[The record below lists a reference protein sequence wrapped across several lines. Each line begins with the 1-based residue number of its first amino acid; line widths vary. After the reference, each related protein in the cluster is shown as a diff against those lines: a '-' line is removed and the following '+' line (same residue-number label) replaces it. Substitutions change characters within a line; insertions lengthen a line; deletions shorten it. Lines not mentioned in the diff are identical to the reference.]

1 MRFPDDFLWG
11 VATASYQI
19 EGAFNEDGRGESIW
33 DRFSKTPGKVLHGH
47 TGDVACNHYHL
58 YKEDVALIKDL
69 GVDSYRFS
77 IAWPRIL
84 PQGSGSV
91 NQKGLDFY
99 KRLVDELLAN
109 GIKPAATL
117 YHWDLPQILENH
129 GGWLNRDTAKHFQDY
144 AQIVFESLGDVI
156 DSWITLNEPWCSAY
170 LGYGNGHH
178 APGRQS
184 FAEHFG
190 AAHHLLLAHGLALQ
204 AYKQLNLS
212 AEIGIT
218 LNLIPQYPASS
229 KPADIDATRQADGF
243 QNRWYLDPVFKGHY
257 PQDLPEFLIYVD
269 PYVQE
274 QDLKLISAPIDFLGI
289 NFYSR
294 AIIAADQTGKPQSQ
308 PAQYPVTAMGWEVY
322 PQGLYDLLLRVHRDY
337 GPIPL
342 YITENGA
349 AFHDILEQGQV
360 ADKERINYLEA
371 HFAQAAR
378 AIAAG
383 VPLKGYFLWSLL
395 DNFEWAFGYER
406 RFGIIYVDFETQQR
420 ILKDS
425 AKWFKLFK
433 KGVVK
438 LSPIS

>member
-1 MRFPDDFLWG
+1 MQFPHDFLWG

-33 DRFSKTPGKVLHGH
+33 DRFSKTPGKVLNGH

-58 YKEDVALIKDL
+58 YKDDVALIKNL
-69 GVDSYRFS
+69 GFDSYRFS

-91 NQKGLDFY
+91 NHKGLDFY
-99 KRLVDELLAN
+99 KRLVDELLAQ

-117 YHWDLPQILENH
+117 YHWDLPQMLEDQ
-129 GGWLNRDTAKHFQDY
+129 GGWLNRDTAKYFQDY
-144 AQIVFESLGDVI
+144 AQIMFRALGDVI

-178 APGRQS
+178 APGRAN

-204 AYKQLNLS
+204 AYQQLNLG
-212 AEIGIT
+212 ADIGIT

-229 KPADIDATRQADGF
+229 KPEDIDATRQADGL

-257 PQDLPEFLIYVD
+257 PQDLPEFFDHVTPHL
-269 PYVQE
+269 QE
-274 QDLKLISAPIDFLGI
+274 RDLKLISAPIDFLGI

-294 AIIAADQTGKPQSQ
+294 AIIAADEAGKPQSQ

-322 PQGLYDLLLRVHRDY
+322 PQGLYDLLVRVHRDY
-337 GPIPL
+337 GPISL

-349 AFHDILEQGQV
+349 AYEDVLDQGRV
-360 ADKERINYLEA
+360 MDTERTTYLQK
-371 HFAQAAR
+371 HFIQAAR
-378 AIAAG
+378 AIEAG
-383 VPLKGYFLWSLL
+383 IPLKGYYVWSLL

-425 AKWFKLFK
+425 AQWFKLFK

-438 LSPIS
+438 LSNIS